1 MKHLKLPEAP
11 DDDPL
16 EIKLSDALNE
26 DNTSNWPAQI
36 VRTEGTLDQ
45 NSLELFAIARIPDPF
60 GKESGNPPL
69 RIGQPVEAEIP
80 GNVIEDVFKI
90 PRMAVRQLRMIYLV
104 DKESSTIRG
113 SVIKTINESEEFI
126 FIKDPDIT
134 EGTLLATTPMAWVPE
149 GAKVEIINDKEEQLL
164 ESEKPNSSDNK
175 TSSF

>member
-1 MKHLKLPEAP
+1 M
-11 DDDPL
+11 
-16 EIKLSDALNE
+16 
-26 DNTSNWPAQI
+26 
-36 VRTEGTLDQ
+36 
-45 NSLELFAIARIPDPF
+45 AI
-60 GKESGNPPL
+60 
-69 RIGQPVEAEIP
+69 
-80 GNVIEDVFKI
+80 
-90 PRMAVRQLRMIYLV
+90 RQLRMIYLV

-134 EGTLLATTPMAWVPE
+134 EGTLLATTPMAGVPE